1 MKTLIIS
8 IRSKIVR
15 KTTGIVTEF
24 LTAKNSTIYI
34 FTLIFLGS
42 IARFIHV
49 IFNVND
55 MEGIFGYRYMSSF
68 LNALGI
74 NISLLCSALLLKLA
88 ASKIVN
94 ELKYSFN
101 LAANMYLYVACYFMI
116 NLFIPKKQL
125 FGTPDFPP
133 YYYWLSMLVLSVF
146 SGRVLLLFQR
156 GLIFSEQKLKAII
169 RDLFDFILG
178 DLEDEDMIKEDK
190 KPLYKKKSV
199 ELLKN
204 ALDNE

>member
-1 MKTLIIS
+1 MTE
-8 IRSKIVR
+8 
-15 KTTGIVTEF
+15 IVTGF

-34 FTLIFLGS
+34 FFLIFLGS
-42 IARFIHV
+42 IARFVHV

-55 MEGIFGYRYMSSF
+55 MEGLFGYRYMSSF

-74 NISLLCSALLLKLA
+74 NVSLLCSALLIKLA
-88 ASKIVN
+88 ANKITTD
-94 ELKYSFN
+94 LKQSIN
-101 LAANMYLYVACYFMI
+101 LAANMFLYVACYFMI

-133 YYYWLSMLVLSVF
+133 YYYWCSMLVLSIL
-146 SGRVLLLFQR
+146 SGRVLILFQKAI
-156 GLIFSEQKLKAII
+156 IFSEQKLKAIV
-169 RDLFDFILG
+169 RNLFDFILG

-190 KPLYKKKSV
+190 KTLYKEKRV